1 MLPPDCENTEKKSNA
16 TQDNAAVVYTS
27 VADVAK
33 LTAGPITI
41 AMILFNA
48 FSDRSKHGKAH
59 DTTSN
64 LQCDVEDTSSCA
76 LIRPSR
82 R

>member
-33 LTAGPITI
+33 LTAGQIMI
-41 AMILFNA
+41 ALTLFNA
-48 FSDRSKHGKAH
+48 FSDRSKHGKA
-59 DTTSN
+59 TILPPTCSAAWKTP
-64 LQCDVEDTSSCA
+64 VA
-76 LIRPSR
+76 AP
-82 R
+82 